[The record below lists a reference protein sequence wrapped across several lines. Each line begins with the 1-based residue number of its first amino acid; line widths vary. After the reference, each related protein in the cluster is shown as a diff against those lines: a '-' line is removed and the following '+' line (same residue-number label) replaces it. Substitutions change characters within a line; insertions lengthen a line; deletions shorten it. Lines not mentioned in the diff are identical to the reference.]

1 MKTILLFLVS
11 CLLIGSSYSQESV
24 FSSRLPEEV
33 KIAESNNTYVI
44 ENFIRFNDNMDG
56 DNTVPGLEARGY
68 VAFRGPNAGPA
79 GTTFWFQGNPATF
92 VAYNGPD
99 NGYVGANFNATT
111 GANNIDN
118 WLVLPATHT
127 LSGDSLTFF
136 SRSTTSPTW
145 VDSIRVMYSQS
156 GSTTAGGDWVELGRF
171 MVNNNGVW
179 ERRSYAAPVGGV
191 NSRFAI
197 RYCVVNGG
205 PSGNNSDYI
214 GIDQISI
221 HGVNDIPVELA
232 SFSAFQSGYDVMLNW
247 STASE
252 TNNKGFA
259 VERRFQGEETW
270 NEISFVNG
278 HGTTTEL
285 QSYNYQDKLNNLNIN
300 GTISYRLRQVD
311 FDGTYEYSSVVNVD
325 FNNLPE
331 NFGLQQ
337 NYPNPFNPSTKI
349 NYSIASA
356 VFVNISVYNLLGE
369 KVAELV
375 NEMKE
380 AGNYEVNF
388 DASQLTS
395 GIYLY
400 KLEAGSFVQTNKM
413 TLLR

>member
-11 CLLIGSSYSQESV
+11 CLLIGSTYSQESIY
-24 FSSRLPEEV
+24 SSRLPEEV

-56 DNTVPGLEARGY
+56 DNTVTGLEARGY

-127 LSGDSLTFF
+127 LNGDSLTFF
-136 SRSTTSPTW
+136 SRSTTSATW

-197 RYCVVNGG
+197 RYCVVQGG
-205 PSGNNSDYI
+205 PSGANSDYI

-221 HGVNDIPVELA
+221 HGVNDVPVELA

-259 VERRFQGEETW
+259 VERRLQGEETW

-285 QSYNYQDKLNNLNIN
+285 QSYNYQDKLNNLNVN